1 VPDEGQT
8 GETVRFSIRA
18 DHAFLLSDGVPSV
31 NVLSGTAAAVE
42 YTGLTVRIRLEGPDV
57 GDFWVYVPEQEFW
70 STPVALG
77 QPIDV
82 SWHTADVRVL
92 IA

>member
-1 VPDEGQT
+1 
-8 GETVRFSIRA
+8 
-18 DHAFLLSDGVPSV
+18 
-31 NVLSGTAAAVE
+31 VLSGTAAAVE

-57 GDFWVYVPEQEFW
+57 GDFWVYVPEHEFW
-70 STPVALG
+70 SAPVALG

-82 SWHTADVRVL
+82 SWRTADVRVL